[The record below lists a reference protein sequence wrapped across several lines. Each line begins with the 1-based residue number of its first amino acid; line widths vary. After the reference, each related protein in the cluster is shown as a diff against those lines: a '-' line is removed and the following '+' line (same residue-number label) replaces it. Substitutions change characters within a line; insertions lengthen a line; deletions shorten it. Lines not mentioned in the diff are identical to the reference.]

1 MPMYIQTVK
10 ESIHQMI
17 DQIEDKAVLMHY
29 RQLLEK
35 EVNKLTNID
44 FFNANE
50 AEMVE
55 RAKVGVQSVEAG
67 NIRSIEAFKKDVEA
81 WKQQKGM

>member
-1 MPMYIQTVK
+1 MYTQTVK

-35 EVNKLTNID
+35 EVKKLPD
-44 FFNANE
+44 SGFFNTDE
-50 AEMVE
+50 AEMIE
-55 RAKVGVQSVEAG
+55 RAKASMQSVESG
-67 NIRSIEAFKKDVEA
+67 HTRSIEAFKKDVEA

>member
-35 EVNKLTNID
+35 EVKKLPSSD
-44 FFNANE
+44 FFDTDE

-55 RAKVGVQSVEAG
+55 RAKAGKQSVEAG
-67 NIRSIEAFKKDVEA
+67 NTRSIEAFKTDVEA

>member
-1 MPMYIQTVK
+1 MYIQTVK

-55 RAKVGVQSVEAG
+55 RAKAGVQSVEAG
-67 NIRSIEAFKKDVEA
+67 NTRSIEAFKKDVEA

>member
-1 MPMYIQTVK
+1 MYIQTVK

-29 RQLLEK
+29 RELLEK

-55 RAKVGVQSVEAG
+55 RAKAGVQSVEAG
-67 NIRSIEAFKKDVEA
+67 NTRSIEAFKKDVEA

>member
-1 MPMYIQTVK
+1 MYIQTVK

-55 RAKVGVQSVEAG
+55 RAKAGVQSVEAG
-67 NIRSIEAFKKDVEA
+67 NTRSIEAFKKDVEA
-81 WKQQKGM
+81 WKQQNGM

>member
-1 MPMYIQTVK
+1 
-10 ESIHQMI
+10 MI

-35 EVNKLTNID
+35 EVKKLPGSD
-44 FFNANE
+44 FFDTDE

-55 RAKVGVQSVEAG
+55 RAKAGKQSVEAG
-67 NIRSIEAFKKDVEA
+67 NTRSIEAFKTDVEA
-81 WKQQKGM
+81 RKQQKGM

>member
-35 EVNKLTNID
+35 EVNKLSNID
-44 FFNANE
+44 FFNTNE

-67 NIRSIEAFKKDVEA
+67 NTRSIEAFKKDVEA